1 MQSDNGHRGTMG
13 RVEKQKYVN
22 DLSRLVVVI
31 IYLFLTAV
39 VTVGK
44 RKRNEISTGRPRFL
58 HNSLQ
63 DWIKQIC

>member
-1 MQSDNGHRGTMG
+1 MQSDNGHRGTVG
-13 RVEKQKYVN
+13 RVEKRKYVN
-22 DLSRLVVVI
+22 DPSRLVI

-44 RKRNEISTGRPRFL
+44 RKTKEISTGRPRFV

-63 DWIKQIC
+63 DWIRQIC

>member
-1 MQSDNGHRGTMG
+1 MQSDNGHRGTVG
-13 RVEKQKYVN
+13 RVEKRKYVN
-22 DLSRLVVVI
+22 DPSRLVI

-44 RKRNEISTGRPRFL
+44 RKTKEISTGGLRFV

>member
-1 MQSDNGHRGTMG
+1 MQSDNGRRGTVG
-13 RVEKQKYVN
+13 RVEKRKYVN
-22 DLSRLVVVI
+22 DPSRLVVI

-44 RKRNEISTGRPRFL
+44 RKTKEISTGRPRFV
-58 HNSLQ
+58 HNSQQ

>member
-1 MQSDNGHRGTMG
+1 MQSDNGHRGTVG
-13 RVEKQKYVN
+13 RVEKRKYVN
-22 DLSRLVVVI
+22 DPSRLVM

-44 RKRNEISTGRPRFL
+44 RKTKEISTGRPRFV

>member
-1 MQSDNGHRGTMG
+1 MQSDNGHRGTVG
-13 RVEKQKYVN
+13 RVEKRKYVN
-22 DLSRLVVVI
+22 DPSRLVVI

-44 RKRNEISTGRPRFL
+44 RKTKEISTGRLRFV